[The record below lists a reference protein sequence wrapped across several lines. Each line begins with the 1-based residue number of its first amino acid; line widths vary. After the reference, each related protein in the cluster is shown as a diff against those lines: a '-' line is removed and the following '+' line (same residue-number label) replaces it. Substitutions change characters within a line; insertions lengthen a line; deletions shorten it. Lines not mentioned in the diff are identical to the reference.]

1 MEITVIYNNILEAMG
16 NTPLICLERMTE
28 AGSAQILV
36 KFAGLNV
43 GGSI

>member
-16 NTPLICLERMTE
+16 NTPLIRLERMTE

-36 KFAGLNV
+36 NLKDLM
-43 GGSI
+43 